1 MIKATLQYTDLMQDT
16 CKVYSIL
23 AENKILIIKT
33 KPGWGCCPKI
43 IALFKDYNELWDV
56 VYQLNIG
63 TTYGV
68 TLVKYK
74 YIREKRHETE

>member
-1 MIKATLQYTDLMQDT
+1 MIKATLQYTDCLQDQ
-16 CKVYSIL
+16 CDVFRIL
-23 AENKILIIKT
+23 AENKIIIIKT
-33 KPGWGCCPKI
+33 RPGLGISPKI
-43 IALFKDYNELWDV
+43 IVLFKDYNELWDV

-74 YIREKRHETE
+74 HIREKRHETD